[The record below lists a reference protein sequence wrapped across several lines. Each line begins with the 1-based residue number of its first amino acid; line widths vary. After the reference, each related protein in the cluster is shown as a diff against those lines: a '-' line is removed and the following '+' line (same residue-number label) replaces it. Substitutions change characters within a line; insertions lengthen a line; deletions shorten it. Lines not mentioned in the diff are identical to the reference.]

1 MVDRPGRFFNT
12 CRRVIASGKCGAAN
26 RLDDRAKTCQ
36 VCVGSDRVR
45 KLVKWWLPV
54 LVWMG
59 IIFVGS
65 SIGDVPRV
73 GGRTTDGFVHRAAHV
88 IEFAVLGALLLRAL
102 SKERPVSRREVI
114 ITLILVAL
122 YGVSDE
128 LHQRFTPGRSSEG
141 VSVVFDVAGGLI
153 GALGWRW
160 WVSTATQRINEAVD
174 QRVNE

>member
-1 MVDRPGRFFNT
+1 V
-12 CRRVIASGKCGAAN
+12 K
-26 RLDDRAKTCQ
+26 
-36 VCVGSDRVR
+36 
-45 KLVKWWLPV
+45 KLIKWWLPA

-102 SKERPVSRREVI
+102 SKERPVSRREII

-141 VSVVFDVAGGLI
+141 VSVVFDVVGGII
-153 GALGWRW
+153 GAWAWRW
-160 WVSTATQRINEAVD
+160 WVSTATQRINESASRRISD
-174 QRVNE
+174 RQ